1 MLNTISYSSAQANI
15 PEVLVANGLGICL
28 MLAIL
33 LSRHRRTRSTSMDG
47 KLYYGMCLLCMVLCT
62 VETAG
67 FLLEGHTFFPARELS
82 LLCSVAV
89 LCLAAI
95 LAFLWICYVDYRL
108 FQDHDRLKKY
118 YPFAAIPV
126 LLICA
131 AAVCNLFFELFFGI
145 TEDNVY
151 YRTPLFL
158 LPCGVVYGYI
168 TYGAVLSYRC
178 REQTDRYL
186 FMPVLSFLIP
196 VYVGSAIQL
205 ANYGIALMWVSV
217 ALGLTLLYIS
227 LQSEDIYL
235 DPLTNLYNRNYLM
248 HYMDRI
254 PRQIR
259 AGMHVTG
266 ILLDINGFKHI
277 NDTYG
282 HIRGDSVLQAVGQ
295 ILLRATSSSRA
306 VVVRYGG
313 DEFLI
318 LLPASQ
324 PEEIQRI
331 RDNIH
336 RELDQYNRSGEAPL
350 TVSLSAG
357 ISQLQES
364 NLFQFFQDMDRAM
377 YQEKK
382 AFYLRAS
389 ETIRFGGT
397 Q

>member
-1 MLNTISYSSAQANI
+1 MFENYTSASVNMPA
-15 PEVLVANGLGICL
+15 VLIANGLGICL

-33 LSRHRRTRSTSMDG
+33 LSRYRRTRTTSIDG
-47 KLYYGMCLLCMVLCT
+47 KLFYSMCLLCFVLCT
-62 VETAG
+62 VETTG
-67 FLLEGHTFFPARELS
+67 FLLEGQTFFPARQLS
-82 LLCSVAV
+82 LLCSAV
-89 LCLAAI
+89 TLCLAAV

-108 FQDHDRLKKY
+108 FQDHARLEKY
-118 YPFAAIPV
+118 YPFAAIPA

-131 AAVCNLFFELFFGI
+131 AAVCNLFSAVFFWV

-158 LPCGVVYGYI
+158 LPCAVLYCYI
-168 TYGAVLSYRC
+168 TYGAVLSYHYRK
-178 REQTDRYL
+178 RSSLYL
-186 FMPVLSFLIP
+186 FMPVLTFLIP
-196 VYVGSAIQL
+196 VYLGSIIQL
-205 ANYGIALMWVSV
+205 TTYGIALIWVSV

-259 AGMHVTG
+259 AGMHMTG
-266 ILLDINGFKHI
+266 ILLDVNGFKHI

-282 HIRGDSVLQAVGQ
+282 HIRGDGVLRAVGQ
-295 ILLRATSSSRA
+295 ILLRATSDSRA
-306 VVVRYGG
+306 AVVRYGG
-313 DEFLI
+313 DVFLV
-318 LLPASQ
+318 LLPTSR

-331 RDNIH
+331 QDNIA
-336 RELDQYNRSGEAPL
+336 RELCQYNRSGNAPL
-350 TVSLSAG
+350 PVSFSAG
-357 ISQLQES
+357 ISELQES
-364 NLFQFFQDMDRAM
+364 DLFQFFQDMDRAM

-382 AFYLRAS
+382 AFYLS
-389 ETIRFGGT
+389 TFGNIRSDGT